1 MKTRA
6 RTIITAVL
14 TALTLAPTTAMAA
27 DAPVL
32 PIPVQA
38 EVDNLKYS
46 AVAAPG
52 VEFLNYDESA
62 TCSFSWAAKD
72 LSTGKTGF
80 LTAGHCGKAGDQV
93 FIQKAPGEATPVGA
107 IEWSSFETNDRT
119 MHSIDLAFVSIDR
132 PTMMSAQVP
141 GISKAPARVMNDIDY
156 KRVMPDLCKV
166 GQMTGTTC
174 GDSDTEHATLQR
186 ATFTA
191 PSYPGDS
198 GGPVY
203 AQTKSG
209 ELVAVGVYVGV
220 PSGFEEVA
228 SAQVL
233 SQDVL
238 DIYQF
243 EVLTN

>member
-1 MKTRA
+1 MKTL
-6 RTIITAVL
+6 TKTFITTALAVL
-14 TALTLAPTTAMAA
+14 AIVPTTAMAA
-27 DAPVL
+27 DTPVL

-46 AVAAPG
+46 TVAAPG
-52 VEFLNYDESA
+52 VEFLNYEEGTS
-62 TCSFSWAAKD
+62 CSFSWAAKD
-72 LSTGKTGF
+72 LTTGKTGF
-80 LTAGHCGKAGDQV
+80 LTAGHCGKAGNQV
-93 FIQKAPGEATPVGA
+93 FIKSAPGEETPIGT

-132 PTMMSAQVP
+132 PTMMSTQVP
-141 GISKAPARVMNDIDY
+141 GIAKAPSRVMNDIDY
-156 KRVMPDLCKV
+156 KRIMPDLCKV

-203 AQTKSG
+203 AQTKKG

-220 PSGFEEVA
+220 PSGVEDVA

-243 EVLTN
+243 EVLTQ

>member
-1 MKTRA
+1 MNKHTKLTSLA
-6 RTIITAVL
+6 FLIASAITPA
-14 TALTLAPTTAMAA
+14 TAAAA

-32 PIPVQA
+32 PIQVQS

-46 AVAAPG
+46 TIAAPG
-52 VEFLNYDESA
+52 VEFLNYEENI

-80 LTAGHCGKAGDQV
+80 LTAGHCGKSGDQV
-93 FIQKAPGEATPVGA
+93 VIQSSPGVETPIGT
-107 IEWSSFETNDRT
+107 IEWSSFETNNKT
-119 MHSIDLAFVSIDR
+119 MHSIDLAFVSIDT
-132 PTMMSAQVP
+132 PTLMSTQVP
-141 GISKAPARVMNDIDY
+141 GIAKTPSRVMNNVDY
-156 KRVMPDLCKV
+156 KRIMPDLCKI

-174 GDSDTEHATLQR
+174 GDSETEHSTMQR

-203 AQTKSG
+203 AQTKTG
-209 ELVAVGVYVGV
+209 ELVAVGVFVGV
-220 PSGFEEVA
+220 PSGVEDVA

-243 EVLTN
+243 EVITQ

>member
-1 MKTRA
+1 MK
-6 RTIITAVL
+6 RTKIATVTAFI
-14 TALTLAPTTAMAA
+14 AATLFPIAATAA
-27 DAPVL
+27 DAPIL
-32 PIPVQA
+32 PIQVQA

-46 AVAAPG
+46 TIAAPG
-52 VEFLNYDESA
+52 VEFLNYEENI

-80 LTAGHCGKAGDQV
+80 LTAGHCGKSGDQV
-93 FIQKAPGEATPVGA
+93 VIQSSPGVETPIGT
-107 IEWSSFETNDRT
+107 IEWSSFETNNKT
-119 MHSIDLAFVSIDR
+119 MHSIDLAFVSIDT
-132 PTMMSAQVP
+132 PTLMSTQVP
-141 GISKAPARVMNDIDY
+141 GIAKTPSRIMSDVDY
-156 KRVMPDLCKV
+156 KRIMPDLCKV

-174 GDSDTEHATLQR
+174 GDSETEHSTMQR

-203 AQTKSG
+203 AQTKTG
-209 ELVAVGVYVGV
+209 ELVAVGVFVGV
-220 PSGFEEVA
+220 PSGVEDVA

-243 EVLTN
+243 EVITQ